1 MLLLVSL
8 AMDEPRLQLS
18 DRLRRLMAYDKF
30 SGEVPR
36 VLVLRGEYWL
46 DSACENAA
54 RSMGWEVAPVPVVME
69 GVLSKEQVAKL
80 FESLVNLRPD
90 FILSINLS
98 GMDLG
103 GLLAR
108 LFEDLD
114 IPYVTWF
121 VDDPRTIVMGRDTYA
136 TSNALALTWDKAYIK
151 YLERV
156 GFPAVRALPLAT
168 DPTLFNR
175 PPRDTWDFPPTFVGN
190 SMETFSTRSW
200 VAVRKNPGLADRLNA
215 AFERGHVTRDRFGQG
230 LEAILDAGYCGTLDS
245 ETRRHAEMLCF
256 IEGTRRLRVEHVRA
270 LEPEGLHVRGDD
282 GWARVLQHAGPSV
295 DYFTALPEFYGNCP
309 INFNVTSIQMPHTV
323 NQRVFDCPAAG
334 GFLLT
339 DAQSD
344 LEDLF
349 DLESEV
355 AAYFSVEECVE
366 KFRFFQ
372 RHPGARL
379 EIAEKARKRVLGE
392 HTYAHRLMQIVR
404 ILQDRY

>member
-1 MLLLVSL
+1 MN
-8 AMDEPRLQLS
+8 EPRLQVS
-18 DRLRRLMAYDKF
+18 DRLRRLMAYKKF
-30 SGEVPR
+30 SGEVPS
-36 VLVLRGEYWL
+36 VLILRGEYWL

-54 RSMGWEVAPVPVVME
+54 RSMGWNVAPVPVVME
-69 GVLSKEQVAKL
+69 GVLSKDQAATL

-108 LFEDLD
+108 FFEDLD

-121 VDDPRTIVMGRDTYA
+121 VDDPRTIVMGRETYA
-136 TSNALALTWDKAYIK
+136 TSNALALTWDKAYIP
-151 YLERV
+151 YLENA

-168 DPTLFNR
+168 DPSLFNR

-200 VAVRKNPGLADRLNA
+200 AAAQENPELADRLTA
-215 AFERGHVTRDRFGQG
+215 AFEGGLVTRDRFGEG

-245 ETRRHAEMLCF
+245 EMRRHAEMLCF

-270 LEPEGLHVRGDD
+270 LEPEGLHVRGDE
-282 GWARVLQHAGPSV
+282 GWTRVVKHAGPSL
-295 DYFTALPEFYGNCP
+295 DYFTELPEFYGNCP

-349 DLESEV
+349 DLDSEV
-355 AAYFSVEECVE
+355 ATYRSIEECVE

-379 EIAEKARKRVLGE
+379 EIVEKARKRVLGE
-392 HTYAHRLMQIVR
+392 HTYGHRLMQIVR